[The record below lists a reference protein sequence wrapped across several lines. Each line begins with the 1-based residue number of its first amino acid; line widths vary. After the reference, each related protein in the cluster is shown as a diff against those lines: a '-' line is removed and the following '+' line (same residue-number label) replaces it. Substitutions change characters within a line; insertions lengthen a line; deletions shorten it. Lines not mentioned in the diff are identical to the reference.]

1 MEPGTTAAAFLAA
14 LPWVLLA
21 ASEIIAQIP
30 WLRENSVLQIVIAA
44 LRKAFP
50 YESDTDTK

>member
-1 MEPGTTAAAFLAA
+1 MEPGTAAAAFLAA
-14 LPWVLLA
+14 LPWALFI

-30 WLRENSVLQIVIAA
+30 QLRENGVLQVVIAG

>member
-1 MEPGTTAAAFLAA
+1 MEPVTAASTLAL
-14 LPWVLLA
+14 LPWVLFI

-30 WLRENSVLQIVIAA
+30 SLRQNNVLQMVLAG

-50 YESDTDTK
+50 YRSNTETK